1 MIQPTEKQIAH
12 AKFWKKF
19 LRLTRGRVPV
29 MRALHVMWEEETEP
43 GLKKAAKTLR
53 EKIDNGS
60 TMSDAMKEQDN
71 IFSPSILE
79 LIRTAEK
86 TGAWD
91 EILEEI
97 SSGLREGIFD

>member
-1 MIQPTEKQIAH
+1 
-12 AKFWKKF
+12 
-19 LRLTRGRVPV
+19 
-29 MRALHVMWEEETEP
+29 
-43 GLKKAAKTLR
+43 
-53 EKIDNGS
+53 
-60 TMSDAMKEQDN
+60 MSDAMKEQDN

>member
-1 MIQPTEKQIAH
+1 MIQPTEKQITH